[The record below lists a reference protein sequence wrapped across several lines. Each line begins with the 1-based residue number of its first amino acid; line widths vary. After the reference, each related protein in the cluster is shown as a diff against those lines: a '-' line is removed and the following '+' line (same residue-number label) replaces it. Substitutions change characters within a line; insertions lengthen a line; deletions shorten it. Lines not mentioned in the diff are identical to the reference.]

1 MFLFRF
7 PMNPYQC
14 WKAKLERTL
23 FSMFQYCK
31 ITVWSILLWHYP
43 WNSNQNFFSNL
54 DKCHARPIAFALWR
68 VILKHKTI
76 VHYVPLSFSFFLV
89 VFLLESEKQEKNQ
102 SGRDWRQRSKW
113 SRSPSRGDRPR
124 TNQDSFKSGARSM
137 FRKYFLE

>member
-1 MFLFRF
+1 MSSETVNSTSSAFYLKNSEDTGIYQIWMKSYSYENNLMLRSFESPTKTFLV
-7 PMNPYQC
+7 
-14 WKAKLERTL
+14 TL
-23 FSMFQYCK
+23 TNVMHGQSHLPFG
-31 ITVWSILLWHYP
+31 
-43 WNSNQNFFSNL
+43 
-54 DKCHARPIAFALWR
+54 
-68 VILKHKTI
+68 VILNHKTI

-137 FRKYFLE
+137 FWKYFLE